1 MDIKDKDPSKEM
13 DKAMPPEM
21 AEMMKK
27 EEKDKEKEK
36 EEAAEKSLA
45 ATLSLLENLTK
56 SGKAGRQ
63 SELLLKAQSGAL
75 SADERAELVKSLS
88 GEGSSTV
95 AAVEGA
101 LGDALPESIAKSS
114 TDVSQYLQNLHT
126 GTVEAVSVLA
136 KSLEEQDA
144 ARNREA
150 IALAKG
156 LGELMRVVADQGKLV
171 KSLQAE
177 LATFSRTP
185 ASVPRSVANAAP
197 VAPSAAPLTSD
208 LTKSQVLDMFDT
220 LIEKSQGGESAFWSL
235 EQTKFEA
242 TGQLN
247 KDVLAKLQAAR
258 K

>member
-21 AEMMKK
+21 AEKMKKEK
-27 EEKDKEKEK
+27 EEKDK

-63 SELLLKAQSGAL
+63 SELLIKAQTGAI

-95 AAVEGA
+95 AAVETA

-114 TDVSQYLQNLHT
+114 TDVSQYLQNLHA
-126 GTVEAVSVLA
+126 GTVEAVSALA

-156 LGELMRVVADQGKLV
+156 LGELMQVVASQGKLV

-177 LATFSRTP
+177 LASFSRLPAAAPRTAANAGAPATAPAP
-185 ASVPRSVANAAP
+185 AS
-197 VAPSAAPLTSD
+197 D
-208 LTKSQVLDMFDT
+208 GLTKSQVLDMFDSM
-220 LIEKSQGGESAFWSL
+220 IEKSQGGDAAFWSL